1 MTQILRVLQ
10 QNDVERHLQLALG
23 EAFNAGLEHAAK
35 KAEKV
40 GAHKFAAAIREDMAT
55 DNGRRL

>member
-1 MTQILRVLQ
+1 MPIIRTLQ
-10 QNDVERHLQLALG
+10 QNDVEKHLQLALG

-35 KAEKV
+35 LAEKV
-40 GAHKFAAAIREDMAT
+40 NAPKFADAIRADMIT